1 MAYTDIDK
9 PSDYFNTLLW
19 TGTGVSRSITG
30 VGFQPDFAW
39 IKSRSNAT
47 LHLLYDSVRGAGA
60 EKELASDYPNAEGFG
75 DSATYGYLSSFD
87 SDGYSTVIGSDTN
100 NDGLNASSQTFVGW
114 NWLAGGTASSNT
126 DGSITS
132 QVSANTTSG
141 FSVATWSG
149 SGADGTVGHG
159 LGQTP
164 DLVIVKNRSVSY
176 NWFIYHRPAFGDNQ
190 NKAIYFT
197 TAATTTGFTT
207 QPFKAFTSS
216 TVQFGNNGGVN
227 GSGND
232 YVGYFFSNKKGF
244 SKFGSYTGNGN
255 ADGTFVYTGFKP
267 AFVLLK
273 NTDAVEQWWIFDN
286 KRNAYTGNF
295 IYYALNPNGS
305 STENT
310 TLGDN
315 NHIDFLSNGFKLRTT
330 AAQLNGSGN
339 SLIYM
344 AFAENPLVGTNN
356 IPATAR

>member
-1 MAYTDIDK
+1 MAQINK

-232 YVGYFFSNKKGF
+232 YVGYFFKNKKGF

-255 ADGTFVYTGFKP
+255 ADGPFVYTGFKP
-267 AFVLLK
+267 AWFLVKQSSASGQHWYL
-273 NTDAVEQWWIFDN
+273 FDN
-286 KRNAYTGNF
+286 KRDTFNAVTRQLYPSLNAAESNDTG
-295 IYYALNPNGS
+295 AP
-305 STENT
+305 
-310 TLGDN
+310 
-315 NHIDFLSNGFKLRTT
+315 IDFTSNGVKIRNT
-330 AAQLNGSGN
+330 SGHDN
-339 SLIYM
+339 TSGATYIYM

>member
-1 MAYTDIDK
+1 MAYSDIDK
-9 PSDYFNTLLW
+9 PSEYFNTVTY
-19 TGTGVSRSITG
+19 TGNETDDHAITG
-30 VGFQPDFAW
+30 VGFQPDWLW
-39 IKSRSNAT
+39 IKNRDSVKS
-47 LHLLYDSVRGAGA
+47 HLLVDVVRGTT
-60 EKELASDYPNAEGFG
+60 KYLFSDLTNAEG
-75 DSATYGYLSSFD
+75 TYTTIVKSFD
-87 SDGYSTVIGSDTN
+87 TDGFTLGTN
-100 NDGLNASSQTFVGW
+100 NNSNENNSNIVAW